1 MHNNFPMVEIS
12 EMLNINSTKTPVV
25 CYLSEPVWRYVSGRM
40 CKDLSP

>member
-12 EMLNINSTKTPVV
+12 EMLNINSAKTPVV
-25 CYLSEPVWRYVSGRM
+25 CYLREPVCCYVSGWM

>member
-25 CYLSEPVWRYVSGRM
+25 CYLREPVWCYVSGRM